1 MTTPTRSRTRT
12 IDGRRLVPAGYALVT
27 GLIALVV
34 ATLLNAA
41 SLLETAQRQPLGST
55 TRSFAVGV
63 MEPIAGFSELIRLDL
78 PRELIDRALGKGDY
92 FGSDAG
98 DGPVVIAPTDDTTA
112 STTTVAPSGGTAT
125 TAPPAATTSTAPA
138 PIVDDELAIPTEAD
152 PMFLWIIGD
161 SFMEM
166 FGPALR
172 NDAFETGVV
181 ESEVDFRFISGLV
194 RADYFDW
201 PAHVRKRMPEVEADA
216 VVVMFGGND
225 GQSMVWEGVELQP
238 DTPEWLEVYGRLVG
252 NMMDLLLEGGAQRI
266 YWIGLPIMRSEAFTD
281 RIIGFN
287 GVYRAEADERPEVT
301 YISSF
306 ELFQDE
312 NGEYSTYLRDRSGDL
327 QTVRSPDGAHFLWPG
342 AYRLA
347 DHVLPI
353 IAGDWGFSDRL
364 E

>member
-1 MTTPTRSRTRT
+1 MTTGTRTRPRSV
-12 IDGRRLVPAGYALVT
+12 DGRRLSPAGYALVT
-27 GLIALVV
+27 GLIALLLG
-34 ATLLNAA
+34 TLLNSA
-41 SLLETAQRQPLGST
+41 SLLETAERQPIGSR
-55 TRSFAVGV
+55 TRSLAVGV
-63 MEPIAGFSELIRLDL
+63 MEPIAGFSDLLRLDL
-78 PRELIDRALGKGDY
+78 PRELLDRALGKGDT

-98 DGPVVIAPTDDTTA
+98 DGGTVIAPDDA
-112 STTTVAPSGGTAT
+112 TTTTEATPAT
-125 TAPPAATTSTAPA
+125 TAAQPGTTSPPTTAA
-138 PIVDDELAIPTEAD
+138 AQFAAPTESD

-172 NDAFETGVV
+172 NDTFDTGVI

-216 VVVMFGGND
+216 VVAMFGGND
-225 GQSMVWEGVELQP
+225 GQSMVLDGVEHQP

-252 NMMDLLLEGGAQRI
+252 NMMDLLLEGGAQRV

-281 RIIGFN
+281 RILGFN
-287 GVYRAEADERPEVT
+287 SVYQAEADERPDVT
-301 YISSF
+301 YVSSF

-312 NGEYSTYLRDRSGDL
+312 NGEYSTYLRDDNGDL
-327 QTVRSPDGAHFLWPG
+327 QTVRTPDGAHFLWPG

-347 DHVLPI
+347 DYVLPI
-353 IAGDWGFSDRL
+353 IGADWGFTDRI